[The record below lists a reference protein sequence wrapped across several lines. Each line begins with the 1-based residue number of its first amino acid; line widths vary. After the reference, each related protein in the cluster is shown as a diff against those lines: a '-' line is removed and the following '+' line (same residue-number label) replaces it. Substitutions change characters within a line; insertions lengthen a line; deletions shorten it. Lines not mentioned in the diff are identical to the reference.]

1 LRIITESFRYAPYVC
16 LLFPDLLLFV
26 PRPVLAVSPG
36 NDSGS
41 EGALNSYA
49 SKNFLESFELGVLEE
64 STPSPSEGTGSVN
77 QPEARP
83 SPSSNPSASR
93 ED

>member
-1 LRIITESFRYAPYVC
+1 MKLGRPNLTDDWVRPLLVFRYAPYVC

-41 EGALNSYA
+41 EGALNSSA
-49 SKNFLESFELGVLEE
+49 SKNFLESPINILARGPRGIHSE
-64 STPSPSEGTGSVN
+64 SK
-77 QPEARP
+77 
-83 SPSSNPSASR
+83 
-93 ED
+93 

>member
-1 LRIITESFRYAPYVC
+1 MTDDWVRPLLVFRYAPYVC
-16 LLFPDLLLFV
+16 LLLFV
-26 PRPVLAVSPG
+26 PCPMLAISLE
-36 NDSGS
+36 NDSRS
-41 EGALNSYA
+41 EEALNSSA

>member
-1 LRIITESFRYAPYVC
+1 LTDDWVRPLLVFRYAPYVC
-16 LLFPDLLLFV
+16 LLLFV

-41 EGALNSYA
+41 EGALNSSA

>member
-1 LRIITESFRYAPYVC
+1 M
-16 LLFPDLLLFV
+16 
-26 PRPVLAVSPG
+26 LAVSPG

-41 EGALNSYA
+41 EGALNSSA
-49 SKNFLESFELGVLEE
+49 SKNFLESFELGVLGVLEE